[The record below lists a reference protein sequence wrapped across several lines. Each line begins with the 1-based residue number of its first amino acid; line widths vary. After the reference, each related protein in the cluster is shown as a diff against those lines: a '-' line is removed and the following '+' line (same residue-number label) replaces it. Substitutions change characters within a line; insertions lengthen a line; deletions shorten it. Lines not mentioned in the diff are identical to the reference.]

1 MSTTTTSTSTP
12 VASTASTDSGRP
24 ARRVRFSADLRSFL
38 VAVIGAAVM
47 LAWAF
52 QSGFNRDLLL
62 LTATYALIALGM
74 YVPFVLVGRLSL
86 AYGSYAAIGAYAVAI
101 VATET
106 DWPLIVAW
114 FIGAAISVVVGVVLG
129 AATARLST
137 WYLASATIL
146 FSTAFLS
153 WLGDAVEISGGAAGI
168 GGIRPLEMFGW
179 TLTRD
184 QSLFAAAVLVLL
196 IGLGLDRL
204 RLSPWGVT
212 VRSIREVPLVVETS
226 GMRVTWL
233 VLIALGLGAGIA
245 SLSGALFASSVGS
258 ITPETFTI
266 AIVFLALFMP
276 LLGGVGTPWGAVLG
290 AAIVVQLTLNAS
302 SLSSSGTLILSLGVI
317 LMLLVSPN
325 GLLTLIDRGRKLL
338 LERRAGGKEGTA

>member
-1 MSTTTTSTSTP
+1 MSATAEAITSSDAVPGSSTR
-12 VASTASTDSGRP
+12 GRR
-24 ARRVRFSADLRSFL
+24 AQVGADLRSLL
-38 VAVIGAAVM
+38 VAAIGASVM

-101 VATET
+101 MATKTEL
-106 DWPLIVAW
+106 PLILAW
-114 FIGAAISVVVGVVLG
+114 VLGAAISVVAGVVLG

-168 GGIRPLEMFGW
+168 GGIRPFELFGW
-179 TLTRD
+179 ELTRD
-184 QSLFAAAVLVLL
+184 QSLFAAALLVLG
-196 IGLGLDRL
+196 IGWALDRL
-204 RLSPWGVT
+204 RLSPFGVT

-226 GMRVTWL
+226 GVRVSWM

-245 SLSGALFASSVGS
+245 SFSGAVFTSSVGS
-258 ITPETFTI
+258 ITPETFTTQ
-266 AIVFLALFMP
+266 IVFLALFMP

-317 LMLLVSPN
+317 VMLLVSPN
-325 GLLTLIDRGRKLL
+325 GLLTLADRGRRWLL
-338 LERRAGGKEGTA
+338 ARRGPQEVSR

>member
-1 MSTTTTSTSTP
+1 MSAAVEPRAGAESAAAPESTTR
-12 VASTASTDSGRP
+12 AR
-24 ARRVRFSADLRSFL
+24 ARRRPSTDLRSFL
-38 VAVIGAAVM
+38 VAVIGTAVM

-52 QSGFNRDLLL
+52 QSGFNQDLLL

-86 AYGSYAAIGAYAVAI
+86 AYGSYAAIGAYSVAI
-101 VATET
+101 VATKT

-114 FIGAAISVVVGVVLG
+114 VIGAAISMVVGVVLG

-146 FSTAFLS
+146 FSAAFES

-168 GGIRPLEMFGW
+168 GGIRPLEILGW
-179 TLTRD
+179 ELTRD
-184 QSLFAAAVLVLL
+184 QSLFAASALVLL
-196 IGLGLDRL
+196 VGLGLDRL

-212 VRSIREVPLVVETS
+212 ARSIREVPLVVETS
-226 GMRVTWL
+226 GVRVTGM
-233 VLIALGLGAGIA
+233 VLIALGIGAAIA
-245 SLSGALFASSVGS
+245 SFSGAVFTSSVGS
-258 ITPETFTI
+258 ITPETFTLS
-266 AIVFLALFMP
+266 IVFLALFMP

-302 SLSSSGTLILSLGVI
+302 NLSNSGTLILSLGVI

-325 GLLTLIDRGRKLL
+325 GILTLIDRARHSILR
-338 LERRAGGKEGTA
+338 RRAEQEVAG

>member
-1 MSTTTTSTSTP
+1 MSAVAEPRTGPGAAPDAADAAVTGGRRRGLST
-12 VASTASTDSGRP
+12 
-24 ARRVRFSADLRSFL
+24 DLRSFA
-38 VAVIGAAVM
+38 VALIGSAVM

-52 QSGFNRDLLL
+52 QSGFNQDLLL

-86 AYGSYAAIGAYAVAI
+86 AYGSYAAIGAYSVAI
-101 VATET
+101 VATKT

-114 FIGAAISVVVGVVLG
+114 FIGAFISMVVGVVLG

-146 FSTAFLS
+146 FSAAFQS
-153 WLGDAVEISGGAAGI
+153 WLGDATEISGGAAGI
-168 GGIRPLEMFGW
+168 GGIRRLEIFGW
-179 TLTRD
+179 ELTRD
-184 QSLFAAAVLVLL
+184 QSLFAAAALVLL
-196 IGLGLDRL
+196 VGLGLDRA

-212 VRSIREVPLVVETS
+212 ARSIREVPLVVETS
-226 GMRVTWL
+226 GVRVTWM
-233 VLIALGLGAGIA
+233 VLIALGIGAAIA
-245 SLSGALFASSVGS
+245 SFSGAVFASSVGS

-325 GLLTLIDRGRKLL
+325 GILTLIDRARHALL
-338 LERRAGGKEGTA
+338 HRRNAKEAAR